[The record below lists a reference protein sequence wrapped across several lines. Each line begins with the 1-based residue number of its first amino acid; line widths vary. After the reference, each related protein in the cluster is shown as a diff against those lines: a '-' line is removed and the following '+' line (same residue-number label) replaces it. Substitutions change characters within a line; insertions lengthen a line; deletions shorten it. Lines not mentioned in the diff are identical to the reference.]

1 MSELEEVA
9 KKVLGLPPEEKPSL
23 EGLLRAM
30 PKGPI
35 DLPPIVKER
44 ASTEEAAPAHPG
56 PDPVG
61 KPLPPGQD
69 RGGSRET
76 EDLSRKLRECE
87 QRFQKKAHEVG
98 KLKVKLQKA
107 EKARLEAESAKG
119 RTLEE
124 AAHLRKALGKTLA
137 EQERLLSE
145 RAGLEK
151 KVSELLSAK
160 AALEK
165 RLKEQEEELK
175 RLKESLPAREA
186 LSEENARL
194 RERLSRLEG
203 FRDALPEPFPQEA
216 LLRVLVLDYP
226 RLAREP
232 RERLLALLEGYQ
244 AFLRKEDHPALAH
257 SNRDLLEGEAEGV
270 VLLGLERLLLDLAS
284 LPLARWLRA
293 HAFRLEAWLFPKGP
307 SSPRLSEE

>member
-1 MSELEEVA
+1 LEEVA
-9 KKVLGLPPEEKPSL
+9 RKVLGLPPEEKPSL
-23 EGLLRAM
+23 EGL

-35 DLPPIVKER
+35 DLPSIVKEQG
-44 ASTEEAAPAHPG
+44 STEEAAPADPG
-56 PDPVG
+56 PDPAG
-61 KPLPPGQD
+61 RTEEPLPPGPNG
-69 RGGSRET
+69 GGSREA
-76 EDLSRKLRECE
+76 EDLARKLREYE
-87 QRFQKKAHEVG
+87 QRFQKKAHEVE

-119 RTLEE
+119 KALEE
-124 AAHLRKALGKTLA
+124 AAHLRKALA
-137 EQERLLSE
+137 ERERLLSE
-145 RAGLEK
+145 RVGLEE
-151 KVSELLSAK
+151 KVAELLSAK

-165 RLKEQEEELK
+165 RLKEQEEELR

-194 RERLSRLEG
+194 RERLSRMEG
-203 FRDALPEPFPQEA
+203 FREALPEPFPQEA

-244 AFLRKEDHPALAH
+244 AFLQGKDHPALAH
-257 SNRDLLEGEAEGV
+257 SNRDFLEKEAEGV

-293 HAFRLEAWLFPKGP
+293 HAFRLEAWLFPEEP
-307 SSPRLSEE
+307 SSPRLSED